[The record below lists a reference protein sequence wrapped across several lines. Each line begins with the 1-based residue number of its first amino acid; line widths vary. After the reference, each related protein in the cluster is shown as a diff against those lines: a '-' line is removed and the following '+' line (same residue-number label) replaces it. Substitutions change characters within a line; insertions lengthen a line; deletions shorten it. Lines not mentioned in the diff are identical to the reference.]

1 MFEYNHGNAS
11 MPVFS
16 TRSIVNGFVIVALTM
31 LMSDA
36 VLGQAYPTR
45 PVHIVVPSSPGAG
58 VTDIMARLVGQHLSA
73 RIGQQIVVDNRP
85 GASGIIGAE
94 FVSRAAPDG
103 YTLLIANVSLIVN
116 PFLYPKM
123 PYDPLKDFIP
133 VTNLNS
139 APLMLVVHPSVPA
152 KSLTELIAYAK
163 SHPGRLNYGSGGLGS
178 TPYLAAELFK
188 SLAGIDVVHVPYK
201 GGGPALSDLVGGQLS
216 FMIENMPGTMPYVR
230 ANNLRALAI
239 TSPQRS
245 ELAPELPTMAE
256 AGVPG
261 YEISGWNGLFAV
273 KGTPPEIVARLHSDV
288 AKILRTAEVRQELA
302 ALGAEPV
309 GDTPEEFAAFLKA
322 DVARWGK
329 IIQEKGIRSDQ

>member
-1 MFEYNHGNAS
+1 MRT
-11 MPVFS
+11 FS
-16 TRSIVNGFVIVALTM
+16 TRSVLQGFLTAALTA

-36 VLGQAYPTR
+36 APGQAYPTR
-45 PVHIVVPSSPGAG
+45 PIHVVVPSSPGAG

-73 RIGQQIVVDNRP
+73 RIGQQIVIDNRP

-94 FVSRAAPDG
+94 VVSRAAPDG
-103 YTLLIANVSLIVN
+103 YTLLVANVSLVVN

-123 PYDPLKDFIP
+123 PYDALKDFIP
-133 VTNLNS
+133 VTMINS
-139 APLMLVVHPSVPA
+139 APMLLVVHPSVPA
-152 KSLTELIAYAK
+152 KSVSELIAYAK
-163 SHPGRLNYGSGGLGS
+163 SHPAQLNYGSGGLGS

-201 GGGPALSDLVGGQLS
+201 GGAPALSDLVGGQVS

-230 ANNLRALAI
+230 AGNLRALAI

-261 YEISGWNGLFAV
+261 YEMSGWNGLFAV
-273 KGTPPEIVARLHSDV
+273 KGTPPEIVAKLHSEV

-322 DVARWGK
+322 DMARWGK
-329 IIQEKGIRSDQ
+329 IIQDKGIRSARE

>member
-1 MFEYNHGNAS
+1 
-11 MPVFS
+11 
-16 TRSIVNGFVIVALTM
+16 
-31 LMSDA
+31 
-36 VLGQAYPTR
+36 
-45 PVHIVVPSSPGAG
+45 
-58 VTDIMARLVGQHLSA
+58 MARLVGQHLSA
-73 RIGQQIVVDNRP
+73 RIGQQIVIDNRP

-94 FVSRAAPDG
+94 VVSRAAPDG
-103 YTLLIANVSLIVN
+103 YTLLMANVSLVVN

-123 PYDPLKDFIP
+123 PYDALKDFIP
-133 VTNLNS
+133 VTMINS
-139 APLMLVVHPSVPA
+139 APMLLVVHPSVPA
-152 KSLTELIAYAK
+152 KSVSELIAYAK
-163 SHPGRLNYGSGGLGS
+163 SHPAKLNYGSGGLGS

-201 GGGPALSDLVGGQLS
+201 GGAPALSDLVGGQVS

-261 YEISGWNGLFAV
+261 YEMSGWNGLFAV
-273 KGTPPEIVARLHSDV
+273 KGTPPEIVAKLHSEV

-309 GDTPEEFAAFLKA
+309 GDTPDEFAGFLKA
-322 DVARWGK
+322 DMARWGK
-329 IIQEKGIRSDQ
+329 IIQDKGIRSARE